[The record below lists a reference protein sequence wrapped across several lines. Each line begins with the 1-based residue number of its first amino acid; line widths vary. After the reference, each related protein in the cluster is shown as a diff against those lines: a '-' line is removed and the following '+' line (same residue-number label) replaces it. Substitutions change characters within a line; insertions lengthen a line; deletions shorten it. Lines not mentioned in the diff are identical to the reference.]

1 MRRRL
6 VLTIAAC
13 QIALGGVAAAETL
26 PCKQDPR
33 IIQQCF
39 AVHGRLSVHA
49 NMRPYLW
56 PIGTN
61 RLLGVASPDGAIIMP
76 PELERL
82 FAARIE
88 RQVFGHFEVCPFT
101 RRRPGIMQMVC
112 IAGVTNL
119 TVRDGCSL
127 PRSLRRTATQFS
139 PKGRLIERRGE
150 SHRRT

>member
-6 VLTIAAC
+6 VLTIAAF

-82 FAARIE
+82 FAARIDRAGLRSFRGLPLYPAPARDHANGVHRGDDE
-88 RQVFGHFEVCPFT
+88 PHRS
-101 RRRPGIMQMVC
+101 RRVLLASVSAAHGDTI
-112 IAGVTNL
+112 
-119 TVRDGCSL
+119 
-127 PRSLRRTATQFS
+127 
-139 PKGRLIERRGE
+139 
-150 SHRRT
+150 